1 MRHPR
6 FVRPIVLLLI
16 AVSGYSLRADV
27 KTDEKTRV
35 QFTGVLG
42 GIVNLFGGKSAREG
56 VTSTVAVKGDRKA
69 TTTSSDNT
77 GRIVDLAEEKIYDL
91 DLKRKTYKVITFADL
106 RRQIEEARRKGEEE
120 ARKAQ
125 AQAKDNKA
133 DKAPERDPNAKEMEI
148 DFDIKN
154 TGQKKNVS
162 GFDTHEVV
170 LTITVREK
178 GKTLEQSG
186 GLLLTSDMWLA
197 PTVAA
202 LKEIRD
208 FDVRMMQKMTSS
220 VLSGAS
226 PEEMGRMLATYPMMK
241 DALAKM
247 SAEGGKIDGTP
258 LTTTLTFDA
267 VKSAD
272 QVAQESKQSDD
283 DKSKDNSSVGGLL
296 GGLARRGALRRS
308 GGQDENKDKARV
320 TFMTS
325 TTEILKIS
333 TDVAAADVAVP
344 AGFKENK

>member
-6 FVRPIVLLLI
+6 FVLPVVMLLI
-16 AVSGYSLRADV
+16 AVSGYTLRADV

-69 TTTSSDNT
+69 TTTTSGNT
-77 GRIVDLAEEKIYDL
+77 GRIVDLGEEKIYDL
-91 DLKRKTYKVITFADL
+91 DLKRKTYTVITFADL

-125 AQAKDNKA
+125 ARDNKA

-148 DFDIKN
+148 DFDIKS

-170 LTITVREK
+170 LTIAVREK

-208 FDVRMMQKMTSS
+208 FDIRMMQKLASS
-220 VLSGAS
+220 VISGAS

-258 LTTTLTFDA
+258 LTTTLTFDT
-267 VKSAD
+267 VKAAD

-296 GGLARRGALRRS
+296 GGLARRATQKRGA
-308 GGQDENKDKARV
+308 QDENKDKARV